1 MFSRTSIARIRPA
14 WGAGTLLLVAVAL
27 PLLLSE
33 YSIGLVALWLPL
45 VILAISTDLL
55 WGENRIV
62 SFGQGA
68 FFAGGGYI
76 AGLLLKGPAAD
87 TTGVNYEILGVGGGS
102 GSSTFDSVIK
112 ALSGPSVAG
121 IPILAF
127 PLAVLICGAVGLLVG
142 AAVFRLGSVEIY
154 APLVTLGVGVVA
166 GAVFL
171 DIHAIGASNG
181 LSGIP
186 SYTKELFGGGQR
198 ANYIF
203 NACWVALVYLVYW
216 GFRSSRWGRLWRAA
230 GDDPIRLEALGVP
243 VRMVRSVG
251 FAVACGLAG
260 LAGALYAG
268 SSGFISA
275 ELAGV
280 VFSVQALIWVA
291 VGGPGFL
298 LGPLLGVMAIKVGEN
313 YLSEGLQES
322 WQLLLGLLL
331 ITVVLVAPRGLAGV
345 PAAICRLAK
354 RRGSEAS
361 ASKRALA
368 GG

>member
-1 MFSRTSIARIRPA
+1 MSSVLDRVRVGPWWT
-14 WGAGTLLLVAVAL
+14 AGGLLGLAVAL

-33 YSIGLVALWLPL
+33 YTLGLVALWLPL
-45 VILAISTDLL
+45 VILAISVDLL

-87 TTGVNYEILGVGGGS
+87 ATNVNYELLGGG
-102 GSSTFDSVIK
+102 GGETASTFDNVIE
-112 ALSGPSVAG
+112 ALSAPTVAG
-121 IPILAF
+121 IPVLAF
-127 PLAVLICGAVGLLVG
+127 PLAVLACGLVGLLVG
-142 AAVFRLGSVEIY
+142 AAVFRIGSVEVY

-166 GAVFL
+166 GTVFL
-171 DIHAIGASNG
+171 DTQVIGASNG
-181 LSGIP
+181 LSSIP
-186 SYTKELFGGGQR
+186 SYTGELFGGGQR

-203 NACWVALVYLVYW
+203 NAAWVSAIYLAYW

-230 GDDPIRLEALGVP
+230 GDDPVRLEALGLP
-243 VRMVRSVG
+243 VRRVRSVG

-260 LAGALYAG
+260 LGGALYAG

-275 ELAGV
+275 DLAGV
-280 VFSVQALIWVA
+280 IFSVQALIWVA

-298 LGPLLGVMAIKVGEN
+298 LGPLIGVMAIKVGEN
-313 YLSEGLQES
+313 YLSASLQES

-331 ITVVLVAPRGLAGV
+331 IAVVLVAPRGLAGI
-345 PAAICRLAK
+345 PSAIN
-354 RRGSEAS
+354 
-361 ASKRALA
+361 KRAPLGVA
-368 GG
+368 RR